1 MVAPLNQYYTEYANR
16 REFFKS
22 IQGYRQAKPYNIV
35 TTVRSFTSRSLA
47 GGADCRHGPWGDA
60 DLGVFGDA
68 RAIDRAGNQAYQRLM
83 NQLGDGSSFGATL
96 TAERKETASMVT
108 GAVIKAARAA
118 RAVKKLDFRTAASTL
133 GLPYLERTVK
143 KRVKGRNGK
152 VRTYR
157 SRVMRLP
164 TGREVLKTSANG
176 WLLWSYG
183 VKPLVDDIKNGMD
196 FLTRDQPDERF
207 VAGGRTRTSRSR
219 VQDLPW
225 GTNRDDYAADVRVRS
240 GAFIKVINHD
250 AWLRNRMGLDNPVQW
265 ALEGVPF
272 SFVVDWFS
280 NLSSVISSLTDM
292 NGLSVSHG
300 WTSIKDH
307 RVFSNTWVY
316 PKEGSGFSSKEAII
330 YRRSPGIVSPRLIF
344 AYERPTWQRALNA
357 ISLLIGFLPRK

>member
-1 MVAPLNQYYTEYANR
+1 MVAPLKQYYISYANSSA
-16 REFFKS
+16 FSKS
-22 IQGYRQAKPYNIV
+22 IQGYRQAKPYNVV
-35 TTVRSFTSRSLA
+35 TTARSFTARSLA
-47 GGADCRHGPWGDA
+47 GGWDCRSGPWGDS
-60 DLGVFGDA
+60 DLGTFGDA
-68 RAIDRAGNQAYQRLM
+68 KAIDRAGNKAYERLM

-96 TAERKETASMVT
+96 TAERKDTASMVT

-183 VKPLVDDIKNGMD
+183 VKPLVDDINNGMD

-207 VAGGRTRTSRSR
+207 AAGARVQTKAGRTERP
-219 VQDLPW
+219 PW
-225 GTNRDDYAADVRVRS
+225 GIYRYDFAADVRVRS
-240 GAFIKVINHD
+240 GAFIKVTNHD

-272 SFVVDWFS
+272 SFVIDWFS

-307 RVFSNTWVY
+307 RVVSENWAY
-316 PKEGSGFSSKEAII
+316 PGISSGRVSKEAII
-330 YRRSPGIVSPRLIF
+330 YRRSPGVVSPRLIF
-344 AYERPTWQRALNA
+344 AYERPSWQRALNA